1 MDKTKHIE
9 QLRGYVD
16 KLTAH
21 EGRFLFYVPDTKGR
35 PSGWMTYIYMLAK
48 AIADSGRKVVMLTN
62 TAKVD
67 FVGVGE
73 WLGEDYAKL
82 EHVNVNEGNF
92 SISLTDYVFVPEN
105 GTHIME
111 KLNEM
116 KAPCKRIA
124 IIQNLDELCNSIG
137 LGMQIGDFGF
147 TDVITNSELNAV
159 NIRSCFPYANITVI
173 KPELMPCFFDPE
185 EPKKLIVTIVS
196 ADQKYVEQ
204 IVKPFFWKHP
214 ELSWVS
220 FRAIADIPKELF
232 ASTLRESAITIWCDD
247 DTRFGYTPLE
257 AMNCGSV
264 VLAKIPNEPLEWV
277 AKDGSNASC
286 ACWFNNVEQCHA
298 MLHEL
303 IRAYITD
310 GIKPEMYEVMKQTAS
325 PYVSNDLAGRC
336 AKYAEGL
343 EEVRKKQITNEIER
357 LSK

>member
-1 MDKTKHIE
+1 MDKTKQIE
-9 QLRGYVD
+9 QLRKFVD
-16 KLTAH
+16 KLNAQ

-35 PSGWMTYIYMLAK
+35 PSGWMTYIYMMAK

-62 TAKVD
+62 TAKAD

-92 SISLTDYVFVPEN
+92 TINLTDFVFVPDN
-105 GTHIME
+105 GTHIMD

-116 KAPCKRIA
+116 RAPCKRIA
-124 IIQNLDELCNSIG
+124 IIQNIDELCNSIG

-147 TDVITNSELNAV
+147 TDVITNSDLNASF
-159 NIRSCFPYANITVI
+159 IKSCFPYANITVI
-173 KPELMPCFFDPE
+173 QPELMPCFFNTG

-196 ADQKYVEQ
+196 SDQKYVEQ

-214 ELSWVS
+214 ELTWVS
-220 FRAIADIPKELF
+220 FRAVADIPKELF

-257 AMNCGSV
+257 AMQCGSL
-264 VLAKIPNEPLEWV
+264 VLAKIPNEPLGWINN
-277 AKDGSNASC
+277 DGSNVNC
-286 ACWFNNVEQCHA
+286 AYWFSNVEMCHG
-298 MLHEL
+298 LLEKI
-303 IRAYITD
+303 IRDYITD
-310 GIKPEMYEVMKQTAS
+310 GVQPEVYDMMKNTVS
-325 PYVSNDLAGRC
+325 PYVDNDLSGRC